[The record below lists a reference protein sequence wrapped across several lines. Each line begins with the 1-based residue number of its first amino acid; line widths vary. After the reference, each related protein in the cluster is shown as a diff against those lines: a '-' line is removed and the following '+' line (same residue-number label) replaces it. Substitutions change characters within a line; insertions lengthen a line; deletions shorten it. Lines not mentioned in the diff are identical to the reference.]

1 MQARSALFDLY
12 GDYLRPRGGRAPVAA
27 LVRLLAPLG
36 IAPPAVRT
44 AVSRMVRQGWL
55 HPLRLSTGPG
65 YVLTAKAGRRLD
77 EAAVRIYRTAKI
89 QWDGR
94 FDLIVVDGTPARRE
108 RQRLGATLAFLGYGS
123 LDEHT
128 WVATRA
134 ADDVDAVLADLGVRY
149 ERFTATHAAGS
160 AGASSL
166 VRRAWDLAEIGR
178 EYERF
183 VTEMQPVVTAIGMRA
198 SDEEAYAARFRLVHA
213 WRTFLF
219 RDPQLPPALLPD
231 GWPGTRAAAFFDKH
245 AARLRPAA
253 DRYVDR
259 CLDAAGRRPITDR
272 AEAPDRRADVPDR
285 RPEGIRR

>member
-55 HPLRLSTGPG
+55 YPLRLSTGPG
-65 YVLTAKAGRRLD
+65 YLLTAKAARRLD

-94 FDLIVVDGTPARRE
+94 FDLIVVDGSPSRRE

-134 ADDVDAVLADLGVRY
+134 AEDIDAVLAEAGARY
-149 ERFTATHAAGS
+149 ERFTATHATGS
-160 AGASSL
+160 AGAGSL
-166 VRRAWDLAEIGR
+166 VHRAWDLAEIGR

-183 VTEMQPVVTAIGMRA
+183 VTELLPVVSAVGPRGD
-198 SDEEAYAARFRLVHA
+198 DEEAYAARFRLVHA

-219 RDPQLPPALLPD
+219 RDPQLPPALLPER
-231 GWPGTRAAAFFDKH
+231 WPGTRAAAFFDRH

-259 CLDAAGRRPITDR
+259 CLDATGRRPATDPHPATHR
-272 AEAPDRRADVPDR
+272 
-285 RPEGIRR
+285 G